1 MNTTTLRC
9 GCKQDNRR
17 WLVLCEPHLLAWFD
31 THRIAGGEFRA
42 ANDKRVGA
50 KEDVQ

>member
-31 THRIAGGEFRA
+31 THRIAGGELRA
-42 ANDKRVGA
+42 ANDERVGA